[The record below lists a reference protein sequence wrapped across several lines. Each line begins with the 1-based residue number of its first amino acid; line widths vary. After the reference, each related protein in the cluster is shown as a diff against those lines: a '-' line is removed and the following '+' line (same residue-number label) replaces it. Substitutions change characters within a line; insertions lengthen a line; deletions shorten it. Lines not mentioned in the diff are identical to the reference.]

1 MLIAPGRLMG
11 PARLPSGEMS
21 ASAAALLASSGLGS
35 ESLIYHG
42 DWANDRHW
50 LMGRAYGAY
59 NAVPGL
65 TYTRSGSRFATNN
78 AGVLVPFAAN
88 IPRITDRGI
97 RIESGLTNYGT
108 FPALGSGWAASSW
121 SFTISASSIVSPD
134 GQLAHKLVRDNSGVA
149 GRQPRVSAMPVT
161 AGDVVTTDI
170 YIAGAD
176 GITTGIVGIYATNG
190 WGLAANSTAEIVS
203 GPGTLNNVQ
212 PSMWRVEGLSEV
224 ALTRLRIRRTI
235 TEGDGATADL
245 YYYAHTSSAF
255 TASAGVIG
263 SPVMFYKGSV
273 PGADPVPNAA
283 PSTAA
288 AVVADSL
295 YITGLD
301 HNWPVTLFAEVEL
314 LTGFSAAQIVM
325 QYDATSIA
333 DRVFNYRSVAN
344 SFRGITTAVGVNTS
358 DTGNRA
364 ITAPLIARVVSR
376 HADKVRLAITG
387 LAAVEGAAGA
397 VPLGLNR
404 LLIGQAYT
412 GGSASLEG
420 YLKSVALFAGAPSD
434 AALDSM
440 VVMP

>member
-42 DWANDRHW
+42 DWVNDRHW
-50 LMGRAYGAY
+50 LRGRAYGAY

-65 TYTRSGSRFATNN
+65 TYTRSGARFATNN

-97 RIESGLTNYGT
+97 RIESALTNYGT
-108 FPALGSGWAASSW
+108 FPALESGWATTGSLN
-121 SFTISASSIVSPD
+121 TYSASSIVSPD
-134 GQLAHKLVRDNSGVA
+134 GQFAIKRVRDSG
-149 GRQPRVSAMPVT
+149 GSAAASLNALSLPIAT
-161 AGDVVTTDI
+161 ADILTADV

-176 GITTGIVGIYATNG
+176 GISSHLVGIYTVD
-190 WGLAANSTAEIVS
+190 WGLNANSTAEIVS
-203 GPGTLNNVQ
+203 GPGSIARSTGGLWSV
-212 PSMWRVEGLSEV
+212 SGLSET
-224 ALTRLRIRRTI
+224 ALTRVRMRRTI
-235 TEGDGATADL
+235 VAGDGAAASL
-245 YYYAHTSSAF
+245 RSYAHSTSDA

-288 AVVADSL
+288 AVGADNL
-295 YITGLD
+295 YITGLG

-314 LTGFSAAQIVM
+314 LAGYSTSQLMI
-325 QYDATSIA
+325 QYDAGSAA
-333 DRVFNYRSVAN
+333 DRVFNYRRLADAVRGLTTVA
-344 SFRGITTAVGVNTS
+344 GVDTS
-358 DTGNRA
+358 DTGNRT

-376 HADKVRLAITG
+376 HADKARLVITG
-387 LAAVEGAAGA
+387 LAAVEGASGA

-404 LLIGQAYT
+404 LLIGQASP
-412 GGSASLEG
+412 GGLAPLEG

-434 AALDSM
+434 AALDAM